1 MDKLLYVLPA
11 LACPI
16 GMGVM
21 MFLMMRP
28 GKNSQSAQPAASTQ
42 PSGETAAE
50 LAQLRTVVADLRDQ
64 VQRSGIRRG
73 DEIPA
78 QDAR

>member
-1 MDKLLYVLPA
+1 LVTT
-11 LACPI
+11 
-16 GMGVM
+16 
-21 MFLMMRP
+21 R
-28 GKNSQSAQPAASTQ
+28 
-42 PSGETAAE
+42 PSGETNDALQPPSDTTAE

-64 VQRSGIRRG
+64 VQKSGIRRG